1 MISFPLRTLVD
12 IPRADLGSRDRLARH
27 RKESRAALIRA
38 AVRQYLA
45 DNSADRLREAF
56 GLWRDGEDGL
66 AHQARMRAEWPD

>member
-1 MISFPLRTLVD
+1 MRTLVD
-12 IPRADLGSRDRLARH
+12 IPQPDIHALDRLAQH
-27 RKESRAALIRA
+27 RQESRAALIRA